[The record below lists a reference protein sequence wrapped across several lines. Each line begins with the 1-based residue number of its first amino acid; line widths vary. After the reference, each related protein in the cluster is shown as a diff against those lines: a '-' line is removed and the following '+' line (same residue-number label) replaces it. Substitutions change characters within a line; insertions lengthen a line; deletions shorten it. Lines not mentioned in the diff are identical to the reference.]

1 MRAHIIEVG
10 PNAVRRLCCGGATVA
25 DNEAESVAFEHIDD
39 PVTLIDL
46 RPVTVESLWCSVL
59 AAVDCGTAEGVIVV
73 HPSWW
78 APERVDVVGAAAQVL
93 IGPTVLRSRSWL
105 LTHASQAK
113 SGPATLVVEIAD
125 DLVALSGA
133 AVAAQTRHR
142 DQQAVADA
150 VAHSI
155 LTMVSDTVDMVVID
169 APRTVRGA
177 RGLSALIARELQNSG
192 GTVPAL
198 EVDDIGLRK
207 LAGEIV
213 PLDSCAHTTSRKAFP
228 GNPRRSLRRLVLVLA
243 VISVV
248 VGVGTVIRHAS
259 PRGRDDSIPTTYVV
273 EGRVALMVPAQWPM
287 SRVVTGPGSARVQ
300 ITSPSDP
307 EVALHVTQSRVAL
320 PSLDATAEFLK
331 SAIDAE
337 PAGVFVDFNP
347 TGHSADRLAV
357 TYREIR
363 SGHDIRWTVWVDN
376 AVRISIGC
384 QSRQGHDEAV
394 DQECEVAV
402 RSARALD

>member
-1 MRAHIIEVG
+1 VRSHILEVG
-10 PNAVRRLCCGGATVA
+10 PNAIRRLCCGGATVA
-25 DNEAESVAFEHIDD
+25 DSEAEKVAFEHIDD

-46 RPVTVESLWCSVL
+46 DPVTVESLWRSVL
-59 AAVDCGTAEGVIVV
+59 AAADCGTAEEVVVV

-78 APERVDVVGAAAQVL
+78 APERIDVIGAAAQVL
-93 IGPTVLRSRSWL
+93 VGPVVLRSRSWL

-113 SGPATLVVEIAD
+113 SELATLVVEIAD
-125 DLVALSGA
+125 DLVAVTGA
-133 AVAAQTRHR
+133 DVAAQTRHR
-142 DQQAVADA
+142 DQQACVDA
-150 VAHSI
+150 VVHSI
-155 LTMVSDTVDMVVID
+155 VTMVSDTVDLVIID

-177 RGLSALIARELQNSG
+177 RSLSASIARELHDSG
-192 GTVPAL
+192 GTFAAL

-213 PLDSCAHTTSRKAFP
+213 PLQRSVRPASHKAVS
-228 GNPRRSLRRLVLVLA
+228 GDLRRSLWKLAQVLA

-248 VGVGTVIRHAS
+248 IGAATLIRHAP

-273 EGRVALMVPAQWPM
+273 EGHVALKVPAQWPTR
-287 SRVVTGPGSARVQ
+287 RVVTGPGSARVQ

-320 PSLDATAEFLK
+320 PSLDATAEFLR

-337 PAGVFVDFNP
+337 PAGVFIDFNP
-347 TGHSADRLAV
+347 RGDRADRPAV

-363 SGHDIRWTVWVDN
+363 SSHDIRWTVWVDK

-394 DQECEVAV
+394 DQACEVAV

>member
-1 MRAHIIEVG
+1 MRAHILEVG
-10 PNAVRRLCCGGATVA
+10 PSAVRRLCCGGATVA
-25 DNEAESVAFEHIDD
+25 DREAERTAFEHIDD
-39 PVTLIDL
+39 PITLIDL
-46 RPVTVESLWCSVL
+46 QPVSVESLWRSVL
-59 AAVDCGTAEGVIVV
+59 SAADCGTADQVIVI

-78 APERVDVVGAAAQVL
+78 APERIDVVGAAAQVL
-93 IGPTVLRSRSWL
+93 VGPVVLRSRSWL
-105 LTHASQAK
+105 LAHASQAK
-113 SGPATLVVEIAD
+113 SELATLVVEIAD
-125 DLVALSGA
+125 DLVAVTGA

-150 VAHSI
+150 VVHSI
-155 LTMVSDTVDMVVID
+155 LTMRADAMDMVVID
-169 APRTVRGA
+169 APRTVPGA
-177 RGLSALIARELQNSG
+177 RSLSASIARELWNSG
-192 GTVPAL
+192 GTVAL

-213 PLDSCAHTTSRKAFP
+213 PLERGAGAASGKAVSRDV
-228 GNPRRSLRRLVLVLA
+228 RRGLWRLVPVLA

-248 VGVGTVIRHAS
+248 VGVGTAIRHA
-259 PRGRDDSIPTTYVV
+259 PPGRRDDSIPTTYVV
-273 EGRVALMVPAQWPM
+273 EGHVALKIPAQWPIR
-287 SRVVTGPGSARVQ
+287 RVVTGPGSARVQ
-300 ITSPSDP
+300 ITSPLDP

-331 SAIDAE
+331 NAIDAE

-347 TGHSADRLAV
+347 TGHRADRPAV

-363 SGHDIRWTVWVDN
+363 SGHDIRWTVWVDK

-402 RSARALD
+402 RSARALE

>member
-25 DNEAESVAFEHIDD
+25 DSEVEKVAFEHFDD

-46 RPVTVESLWCSVL
+46 RPVTVESLWRSVL
-59 AAVDCGTAEGVIVV
+59 AAVDCGTAEEVIVV

-78 APERVDVVGAAAQVL
+78 APDRVDVVGAAAQVL
-93 IGPTVLRSRSWL
+93 VGDVVLRSRSWL
-105 LTHASQAK
+105 LTHASQAR
-113 SGPATLVVEIAD
+113 SELATLVVEIAD
-125 DLVALSGA
+125 DLVAVTGA

-150 VAHSI
+150 VVRSV
-155 LTMVSDTVDMVVID
+155 LTMMSDTSQMVVID
-169 APRTVRGA
+169 SPRTVRDA
-177 RGLSALIARELQNSG
+177 RSLSALIARELQNSG
-192 GTVPAL
+192 GMTAL
-198 EVDDIGLRK
+198 EIDDIGLRR
-207 LAGEIV
+207 LAGAIV
-213 PLDSCAHTTSRKAFP
+213 PAESLARASSGSAVT
-228 GNPRRSLRRLVLVLA
+228 GVVRRSLWRLALVLP
-243 VISVV
+243 VISLVI
-248 VGVGTVIRHAS
+248 GVGGLIRHAA
-259 PRGRDDSIPTTYVV
+259 PRVLDAGIPTTYVV
-273 EGRVALMVPAQWPM
+273 EGHVALKVPAQWPM
-287 SRVVTGPGSARVQ
+287 QRVVAGPGSARVQ

-320 PSLDATAEFLK
+320 ASLDATAEFLK

-347 TGHSADRLAV
+347 TGQSADRPAV

-363 SGHDIRWTVWVDN
+363 SGHHIRWTVWVDK

-394 DQECEVAV
+394 DRECEVAV

>member
-1 MRAHIIEVG
+1 VRAHILEVG
-10 PNAVRRLCCGGATVA
+10 PSAVRRLCCGGATVA
-25 DNEAESVAFEHIDD
+25 DGEAERIAFEHIDD
-39 PVTLIDL
+39 PVTLMDF
-46 RPVTVESLWCSVL
+46 RPVTVESLWRSVL
-59 AAVDCGTAEGVIVV
+59 AAADCGTAEEVIVV

-78 APERVDVVGAAAQVL
+78 APERIDVVGAAAHVL
-93 IGPTVLRSRSWL
+93 VGPVVLRSRSWL
-105 LTHASQAK
+105 LTHASPAK
-113 SGPATLVVEIAD
+113 SEFATLVVEIAD
-125 DLVALSGA
+125 DLVAVTGA
-133 AVAAQTRHR
+133 AVAAQTRRR

-150 VAHSI
+150 VVHAI
-155 LTMVSDTVDMVVID
+155 LAMMSDTIDLVVVD
-169 APRTVRGA
+169 APRTVPGA
-177 RGLSALIARELQNSG
+177 RSLSALIARELRNSG
-192 GTVPAL
+192 GMIAAL

-213 PLDSCAHTTSRKAFP
+213 PLQSGASAASGMAVSGDV
-228 GNPRRSLRRLVLVLA
+228 RRSLWRLALVLA

-248 VGVGTVIRHAS
+248 VGVGTVIRHPP
-259 PRGRDDSIPTTYVV
+259 PRGHDDSIPTKYVV
-273 EGRVALMVPAQWPM
+273 EGHVALKVPAQWPM
-287 SRVVTGPGSARVQ
+287 RRIATGPGSARLQ

-347 TGHSADRLAV
+347 TGLSADRPAV

-363 SGHDIRWTVWVDN
+363 SGHHVRWTVWVDK

-394 DQECEVAV
+394 NRECEVAV

>member
-1 MRAHIIEVG
+1 VRAHVLEVG
-10 PNAVRRLCCGGATVA
+10 PSTIRRLCCGGATVA
-25 DNEAESVAFEHIDD
+25 DSEAEKVAFEHIDD

-46 RPVTVESLWCSVL
+46 RPVTVESLWRSVL
-59 AAVDCGTAEGVIVV
+59 AAADCGTSEEVIVV

-93 IGPTVLRSRSWL
+93 VGPVVLRSRSWL

-113 SGPATLVVEIAD
+113 SEHATLVVEIAD
-125 DLVALSGA
+125 DLVAVTGA

-150 VAHSI
+150 VVHSI
-155 LTMVSDTVDMVVID
+155 LTMVSDTLDLVVID

-177 RGLSALIARELQNSG
+177 RSLSALIARELQKSG
-192 GTVPAL
+192 DTVPAL

-213 PLDSCAHTTSRKAFP
+213 PLESRARAASRRVVSGKL
-228 GNPRRSLRRLVLVLA
+228 RRSLWRLALVLA

-248 VGVGTVIRHAS
+248 IGMGTLVRHAP

-273 EGRVALMVPAQWPM
+273 EGHVALKVPAQWPM
-287 SRVVTGPGSARVQ
+287 RRVVTGPGSARLQ

-347 TGHSADRLAV
+347 TGHSADRPAV

-363 SGHDIRWTVWVDN
+363 SGHDIRWTVWVDK

-384 QSRQGHDEAV
+384 QSRQGHDQAV
-394 DQECEVAV
+394 DQECAVAV